1 MVGRFSPGVNLLG
14 RFLPGCKP
22 FYPGENLPTYWR
34 EVLAMVGRFL
44 PGCKPFGLGE
54 KLPPYGDKFSPWWK
68 GFGHMVENTFS
79 KMDRNVHK
87 CDRNVNKVLEI

>member
-1 MVGRFSPGVNLLG
+1 MYLYLLT
-14 RFLPGCKP
+14 R
-22 FYPGENLPTYWR
+22 R
-34 EVLAMVGRFL
+34 EVIAMVGRFL

-68 GFGHMVENTFS
+68 GSGHMVENTFS
-79 KMDRNVHK
+79 NMDRNVHK